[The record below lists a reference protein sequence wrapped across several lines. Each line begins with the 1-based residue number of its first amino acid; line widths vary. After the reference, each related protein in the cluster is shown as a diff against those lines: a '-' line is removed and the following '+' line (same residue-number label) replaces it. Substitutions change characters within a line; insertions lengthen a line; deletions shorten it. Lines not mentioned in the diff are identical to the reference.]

1 MEFTRTHSEL
11 PNQPIVQCSDVDE
24 CETVGICS
32 QTCINR
38 LGSYKCDC
46 VDGYQKVRSMGDPY
60 YAFFKL
66 SIHIYFDGSR
76 TRQQGDARRE
86 RGDRVWYLLTRQT
99 CASSTWTGRVLKTKF
114 GQFCIGL
121 DWQVEFQK
129 KLFWIGL
136 VWQVEHGANS
146 EHKHPIVV
154 RPRLR
159 LQKRNTLLVRPNFN
173 FNWVEMTNFQV
184 GCDGGEDLL
193 DISCWRAEVC
203 SCHQRPPSTMTLSTM
218 TLSIV
223 TLSTMTL
230 STMTL
235 STMTPISSP
244 WCPGQLWSRRGW
256 SLQMALQLTGYCRL
270 IPHHLDLPIDK
281 WHHMPSSI
289 YDCHWD
295 NFDCY
300 HTMKVHFHLY
310 WTDTGTNT
318 ISVSDYQVQIW
329 TTIDDVKTILSQ
341 AMRNQMDPNH
351 GDADGDVD
359 ESKLKRW
366 WWIPAWQCSSSGW
379 TTGYLGV
386 RQPRGTKGDYA
397 SPWKRV
403 GRCFF

>member
-1 MEFTRTHSEL
+1 MFRCGWVWNCWNLFSNLHQSTRLLQMRLRRRL
-11 PNQPIVQCSDVDE
+11 PKGPLNGKSISCFFRVVYPYLFLMDPGPGNRAMQGARGATESD
-24 CETVGICS
+24 ICS
-32 QTCINR
+32 QDR
-38 LGSYKCDC
+38 HA
-46 VDGYQKVRSMGDPY
+46 Q
-60 YAFFKL
+60 
-66 SIHIYFDGSR
+66 
-76 TRQQGDARRE
+76 ARP
-86 RGDRVWYLLTRQT
+86 G
-99 CASSTWTGRVLKTKF
+99 
-114 GQFCIGL
+114 
-121 DWQVEFQK
+121 QVEFWKLNLVNFALDWIGKLSFK
-129 KLFWIGL
+129 KIFWIGL

-230 STMTL
+230 STMT
-235 STMTPISSP
+235 PISSP

-256 SLQMALQLTGYCRL
+256 SLQMASQLTGYCRL

-295 NFDCY
+295 NFDCH
-300 HTMKVHFHLY
+300 HTTKVHFHLY

-341 AMRNQMDPNH
+341 VMRNQMDPNH